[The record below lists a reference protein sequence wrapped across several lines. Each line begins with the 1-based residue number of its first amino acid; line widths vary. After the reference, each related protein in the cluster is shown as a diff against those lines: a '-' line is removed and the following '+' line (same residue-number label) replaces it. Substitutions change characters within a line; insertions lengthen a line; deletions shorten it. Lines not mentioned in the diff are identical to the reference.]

1 MGVGQGADGIGD
13 LAHQRQQH
21 FVTAGAQHQGV
32 GQVVDVLAGAG
43 EVDELAD
50 LGQLRQLG
58 SLLLE
63 EVFDRLDVVVGGALD
78 FLDAFGVLELEVGGQ
93 AVQQGVGFGGECRHF
108 ADLRVGGQAL
118 QPAHFDQGAETDQ
131 AEFAENRAQGLGF
144 AGITAVYRGNRSER
158 RELHG
163 VFSDSQAFGRA
174 HIIHEFCARVGWL
187 TKGRAIKSMSRPLWG
202 GFTREYVG

>member
-1 MGVGQGADGIGD
+1 MCGPGCGCVGD
-13 LAHQRQQH
+13 LAHQWQQH
-21 FVTAGAQHQGV
+21 VVTAGAQHQRV
-32 GQVVDVLAGAG
+32 GQVVDVFAGAG

-78 FLDAFGVLELEVGGQ
+78 FLDALGVLKFEIGGQ
-93 AVQQGVGFGGECRHF
+93 VVQQGIGFGGERRHF

-131 AEFAENRAQGLGF
+131 PNSLKM
-144 AGITAVYRGNRSER
+144 
-158 RELHG
+158 
-163 VFSDSQAFGRA
+163 GRKA
-174 HIIHEFCARVGWL
+174 WVLPA
-187 TKGRAIKSMSRPLWG
+187 
-202 GFTREYVG
+202 